1 MGHQAVA
8 PDPLWIIPFVLLLLM
23 IAAMPFINAA
33 WWERNYR
40 FVAVGLGLV
49 TAGYYILG
57 LDNAARVWGSL
68 HEYASFIALIGSLYV
83 VAGGIHIT
91 IKGRS
96 TPAGNLLFLGAGA
109 IIANLLGTT
118 GASMLLI
125 RPYIR
130 NNRYRLSAYHII
142 FFIFIVSNIGGAL
155 TPIGD
160 PPLFLGYIKGIPFFW
175 ITSRMILPWLLAAG
189 LVMAVFYL
197 IDRHHYRKVPGEL
210 RRQVEGEDDTARVS
224 GLHNLIFLAAIIGS
238 VFIEHPVFLR
248 EALMI
253 GAAAASYYTTREE
266 VHLQN
271 GFTFH
276 PIQEVAYL
284 FIGIFLTMLPA
295 LDWLAGNAAGL
306 GIASPG
312 GFYWI
317 TGALSSFLDNAPT
330 YLNFLTAALG
340 LAGLEVNNA
349 GDVAR
354 YLVSGAAQVAAISAA
369 AVFFGAMTYIGNGP
383 NFMVKA
389 IAESSGVSM
398 PGFFGYIAKYSLPVL
413 LPVYLL
419 VWIIFFS

>member
-1 MGHQAVA
+1 MGHEAIAV
-8 PDPLWIIPFVLLLLM
+8 DPLWIIPFVLLLLM
-23 IAAMPFINAA
+23 IAVMPFVNQA
-33 WWERNYR
+33 WWGRNYR
-40 FVAVGLGLV
+40 FVAIGLGLV
-49 TAGYYILG
+49 VAGYYILG
-57 LDNAARVWGSL
+57 LGNAARVWSSL
-68 HEYASFIALIGSLYV
+68 HEYGSFIALIGSLYV

-96 TPAGNLLFLGAGA
+96 TPAENLMFLAAGA

-175 ITSRMILPWLLAAG
+175 ITSRMILPWLLAG
-189 LVMAVFYL
+189 GVVMAVFYL
-197 IDRHHYRKVPGEL
+197 IDRYHYRKVAGEL
-210 RRQVEGEDDTARVS
+210 RRQVEQENDTAKAS
-224 GLHNLIFLAAIIGS
+224 GLHNLIFLAVIIGS
-238 VFIEHPVFLR
+238 VFIEHPLFLR
-248 EALMI
+248 EALML
-253 GAAAASYYTTREE
+253 GAAAASYYTTRPQ
-266 VHLQN
+266 VHQQN
-271 GFTFH
+271 GFSFH
-276 PIQEVAYL
+276 PIEEVAYL
-284 FIGIFLTMLPA
+284 FAGIFLTMLPA
-295 LDWLAGNAAGL
+295 LDWLSANAAGL
-306 GIASPG
+306 GISSPG

-354 YLVSGAAQVAAISAA
+354 YLASGAAQVAAISAA

-389 IAESSGVSM
+389 IAESSGVTM